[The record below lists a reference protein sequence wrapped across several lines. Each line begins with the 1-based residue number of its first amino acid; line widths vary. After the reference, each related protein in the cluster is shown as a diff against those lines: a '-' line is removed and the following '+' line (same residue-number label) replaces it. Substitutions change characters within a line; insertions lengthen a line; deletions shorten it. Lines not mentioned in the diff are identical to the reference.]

1 MRIGRLWVRVGLTG
15 AGMNDSPNPAGEESA
30 FLGLRG
36 LDLRVMVEL
45 VIGGKIQNSSV
56 EPNISW

>member
-15 AGMNDSPNPAGEESA
+15 AGMAIPNPVGEESA

-45 VIGGKIQNSSV
+45 VIGGKNSSV